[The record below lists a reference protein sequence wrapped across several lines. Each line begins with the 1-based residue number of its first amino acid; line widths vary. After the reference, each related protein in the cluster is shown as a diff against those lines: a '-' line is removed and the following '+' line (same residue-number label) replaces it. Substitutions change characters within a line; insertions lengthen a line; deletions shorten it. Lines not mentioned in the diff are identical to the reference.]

1 MKKQRLKSF
10 KDKIEKEL
18 NKDSLKNKVIQ
29 PAAILSNI
37 KYVTH

>member
-37 KYVTH
+37 NSVTH